1 MPLPPLAVGRG
12 QGWGAV
18 PLARC
23 VQSQSPKTIE
33 PPAGGT
39 APHPSPSPHVVGEG
53 EVGAHG
59 SSRQDESHPHIF
71 AAYFCGSSMGER
83 AFYL

>member
-1 MPLPPLAVGRG
+1 M
-12 QGWGAV
+12 

-23 VQSQSPKTIE
+23 VQSQSPNTIE

-39 APHPSPSPHVVGEG
+39 APHSSLAHQVVEG
-53 EVGAHG
+53 EDGTHG
-59 SSRQDESHPHIF
+59 SLQQDQSHPPIF
-71 AAYFCGSSMGER
+71 AAYFCGNSMGER